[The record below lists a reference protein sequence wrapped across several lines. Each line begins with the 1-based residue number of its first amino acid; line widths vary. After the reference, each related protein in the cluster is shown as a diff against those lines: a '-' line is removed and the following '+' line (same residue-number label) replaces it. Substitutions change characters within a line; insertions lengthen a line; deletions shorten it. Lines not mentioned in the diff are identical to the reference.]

1 MANIPVNK
9 GAQLLVSGASIT
21 GSFSGFIVCP
31 SSSTAPETHVA
42 NFTGLK
48 DGNGASLL
56 SGSNLFVLA
65 GGAGIPMSVTSAS
78 LGANSA
84 NVLFYQ

>member
-9 GAQLLVSGASIT
+9 GGTLLVSGASIS
-21 GSFSGFIVCP
+21 GSFSGFLVCP
-31 SSSTAPETHVA
+31 SSSISPEIQAA

-48 DGNGASLL
+48 DGNGNNLL
-56 SGSNLFVLA
+56 SGSNLYVLS
-65 GGAGIPMSVTSAS
+65 GCELPILIISAS

-84 NVLFYQ
+84 NVLFYL

>member
-9 GAQLLVSGASIT
+9 GIYLLVSGASVS
-21 GSFSGFIVCP
+21 GSFSGFTVVP
-31 SSSTAPETHVA
+31 SSSISPEIQVA

-48 DGNGASLL
+48 GENGASLL
-56 SGSNLFVLA
+56 SGSNLFVMT
-65 GGAGIPMSVTSAS
+65 GTTIPVLITSAS
-78 LGANSA
+78 LGVNSA

>member
-21 GSFSGFIVCP
+21 GSFSGFLVVP
-31 SSSTAPETHVA
+31 SSSISPENQSA

-48 DGNGASLL
+48 DGNGTNLI
-56 SGSNLFVLA
+56 SGSNLFVLT
-65 GGAGIPMSVTSAS
+65 GCEVPLTIISAS

-84 NVLFYQ
+84 NVLLYY